1 MNKPGFIDFGCGPNM
16 SYSIKYKSKGY
27 YVVIIER
34 SEEYLYEN
42 SDMSRADI
50 EWFKMI
56 ADEIFSDKTRDELI
70 DEIKICVD
78 IPILSEKT
86 EKAIMEALWKLI
98 KVVLMKKMG
107 I

>member
-1 MNKPGFIDFGCGPNM
+1 MLK
-16 SYSIKYKSKGY
+16 
-27 YVVIIER
+27 
-34 SEEYLYEN
+34 
-42 SDMSRADI
+42 
-50 EWFKMI
+50 KMI

-70 DEIKICVD
+70 DDINKSVD

>member
-1 MNKPGFIDFGCGPNM
+1 
-16 SYSIKYKSKGY
+16 
-27 YVVIIER
+27 
-34 SEEYLYEN
+34 
-42 SDMSRADI
+42 
-50 EWFKMI
+50 MI

-70 DEIKICVD
+70 DEINKSVD